1 MAWTLVFWRNR
12 STSTVVQAASASQ
25 ARSRAQHRHKKAM
38 GSSWP
43 HVAMVPA
50 PSSAAAAIGLRHGD
64 TAAATAPGCS
74 SQLQAP
80 AVGPGCRPAARA
92 IVTTRAIH
100 QQSGHCGWRSERSGR
115 SFPWLLQGYR
125 LHASQSAVSRTE
137 PSEINRPKEQS
148 NCSQTGYV
156 GCNRKNVANVLPK
169 SPEFWRLNGSPEH
182 SPAAAV
188 TASATPRPTLQIR
201 SGTTERRA
209 PSLFE

>member
-80 AVGPGCRPAARA
+80 AVGQPHGRSSLPAPSTSRAGTAAREASAAGGRSPGCCRATGCMLRSQLSVEPNPAKS
-92 IVTTRAIH
+92 ID
-100 QQSGHCGWRSERSGR
+100 QK
-115 SFPWLLQGYR
+115 
-125 LHASQSAVSRTE
+125 
-137 PSEINRPKEQS
+137 N
-148 NCSQTGYV
+148 NQT
-156 GCNRKNVANVLPK
+156 VLK
-169 SPEFWRLNGSPEH
+169 RGM
-182 SPAAAV
+182 
-188 TASATPRPTLQIR
+188 
-201 SGTTERRA
+201 
-209 PSLFE
+209 